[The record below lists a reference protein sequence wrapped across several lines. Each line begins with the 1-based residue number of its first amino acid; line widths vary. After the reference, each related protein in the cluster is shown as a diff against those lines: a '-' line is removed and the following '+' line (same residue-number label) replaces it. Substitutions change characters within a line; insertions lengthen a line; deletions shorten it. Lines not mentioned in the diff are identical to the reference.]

1 MSVFNNGILGLK
13 EGFDNNQS
21 NLDEIQTIED
31 QNVDYLNDI
40 SNALTSMNGN
50 LAYGAVTN
58 NPTQAS
64 GSSFTFFTHTLGST
78 GTYMFVVN
86 FRAYSTN
93 ATDSLI
99 TYALAISQN
108 TVDKDRVYYAL
119 YGSGSSN
126 QENGDVMVRG
136 TFFIVGE
143 QGDEI
148 AIRANIVTHND
159 NDVYVVGNTT
169 GVVYMTIGQLT

>member
-13 EGFDNNQS
+13 AGFDNNQS
-21 NLDEIQTIED
+21 NLDEIQTIE
-31 QNVDYLNDI
+31 NANDVLLDDI
-40 SNALTSMNGN
+40 TNALTSMEVD

-78 GTYMFVVN
+78 RTYMFVVN

-93 ATDSLI
+93 ATDSLT
-99 TYALAISQN
+99 TYTLAISQN
-108 TVDKDRVYYAL
+108 SVDKDKVYYAL

-148 AIRANIVTHND
+148 AIRANIVTHGAH
-159 NDVYVVGNTT
+159 DVYVVGNTT
-169 GVVYMTIGQLT
+169 GVVYTTIGQST